1 MRLIGTLP
9 ATTDPTRFCDD
20 LLALGITSKPIKSK
34 DGWAIWVIDED
45 QRDRA
50 RAELEA
56 YLKDPHDPRFHE
68 AARVADDVRREKE
81 RLDRLYVKNYR
92 NLSGTWER
100 LNVQR
105 RPLTIS
111 LVVVCVAIYV
121 AQELSPW
128 FRIWSLDRLAFFSF
142 SAMAR
147 PRNIASGLDEIHR
160 GQVWRLITP
169 IFLHAGIVHLIFNM
183 WAMMVEGTIIE
194 SRRGTKM
201 LAIIVLVS
209 AVTSNI
215 GQYLYVLNF
224 YDRLIPWVGISGVGY
239 ALFGYLWMKGRNE
252 PEQGMVL
259 APQSVRIMLMWLL
272 LGFTG
277 LFPMANG
284 AHVAGLII
292 GMLFGLARF

>member
-9 ATTDPTRFCDD
+9 ATTDPTLFCDD

-50 RAELEA
+50 RSELEA
-56 YLKDPHDPRFHE
+56 YLNDPDDPRFHE
-68 AARVADDVRREKE
+68 ATRVAEDVRREEK
-81 RLDRLYVKNYR
+81 RLDRLYNKNYR
-92 NLSGTWER
+92 NLSGTWDR
-100 LNVQR
+100 LNVHR
-105 RPLTIS
+105 RPLTMF
-111 LVVVCVAIYV
+111 LVFVCVAIYV
-121 AQELSPW
+121 AQEVSPRFKSW
-128 FRIWSLDRLAFFSF
+128 TFDQLCFFS
-142 SAMAR
+142 SAAMAR
-147 PRNIASGLDEIHR
+147 PRDLASGLEEIHR

-209 AVTSNI
+209 AITSNI
-215 GQYLYVLNF
+215 GQYLYVVNF

-239 ALFGYLWMKGRNE
+239 ALFGYLWMKGRFE
-252 PEQGMVL
+252 PEEGMVL
-259 APQSVRIMLMWLL
+259 APQTVRIMLMWLL

-292 GMLFGLARF
+292 GMLFGLAKF